1 MSTSSIKRIPRSRSD
16 QIDST
21 RARLSAPIPIVVT
34 SWSLALSFFVSR
46 DLLRNRRAG
55 VLDTVVRDSMYLFTN
70 DLIVAGVVTTTAAV
84 LLALSSF
91 SRIWS
96 NASLSDGSERVKRSV
111 KTRLLI
117 IWVNLDHITLRL
129 IVSKAS
135 GTCVRALVSE
145 FFVTFECAFKR

>member
-117 IWVNLDHITLRL
+117 ICTRPHHVTTHREQ
-129 IVSKAS
+129 S
-135 GTCVRALVSE
+135 VRYLCSHWCQS
-145 FFVTFECAFKR
+145 FS